1 MFLFEMEARFLN
13 LTVEQ
18 IANLEDAILTLYSK
32 HYKFPFATS
41 LALVRNRKRCK
52 EVTDLFFSRC
62 QLLFSGK
69 NELTEEEKALSD
81 ALFATVVEIEIEQVC
96 PKDIV
101 PEGDLEVEP
110 SVIEKLSPMISEE
123 LS

>member
-1 MFLFEMEARFLN
+1 MVSHFLN

-69 NELTEEEKALSD
+69 NELSDEEKALSD
-81 ALFATVVEIEIEQVC
+81 ALFATVVEIEIEQVR

-101 PEGDLEVEP
+101 PEGYLEVEP

>member
-1 MFLFEMEARFLN
+1 MFLFEMDSRFLN

-69 NELTEEEKALSD
+69 NELSDEEKALSD
-81 ALFATVVEIEIEQVC
+81 ALFATVVEIEIEQVR
-96 PKDIV
+96 PNDIV
-101 PEGDLEVEP
+101 PEGYLEVEP

>member
-1 MFLFEMEARFLN
+1 MFLIEMGSVFMN
-13 LTVEQ
+13 LTVNQ

-32 HYKFPFATS
+32 HYKFPFVTS

-69 NELTEEEKALSD
+69 SELSDEEKALSD
-81 ALFATVVEIEIEQVC
+81 ALFATIVEIEIEQVR

-110 SVIEKLSPMISEE
+110 SVIEKLSPMICEE
-123 LS
+123 

>member
-1 MFLFEMEARFLN
+1 MFLFDMDTRFFMN
-13 LTVEQ
+13 LTVDQ

-81 ALFATVVEIEIEQVC
+81 ALFATVVEIEIEQVYQ
-96 PKDIV
+96 KDLI
-101 PEGDLEVEP
+101 PDGGFEVEP
-110 SVIEKLSPMISEE
+110 SVIEKLSPMIRED
-123 LS
+123 